1 MSFFFFFVVFLA
13 AQHLIYVKKIV
24 FVFLYNIYMFFFVFF
39 VFFLVFQEDI
49 NWLNRSLEEK

>member
-1 MSFFFFFVVFLA
+1 MRFFILVLLA

-39 VFFLVFQEDI
+39 FFLVFQEDI